1 MDTILILGGLLGIII
16 GIIFLIQAIK
26 RHRKKKPSLVLM
38 ATAVVALLTGSGLL
52 EPVNQQQVTNKDTAE
67 STTITTSESQSDL
80 FDATFQ
86 TVDSTKNDS
95 KQNSRQQ
102 SSAKLQA
109 LKNKLALLNFDGQ
122 QTIEINHG
130 RPTFSKAELSTKEGA
145 WEKYYP
151 LDTLN
156 RATGAEALLN
166 QSLMPT
172 KKRGDISKVTPTGW
186 RNKKIGG
193 SYLYNRSH
201 LIGFALAGENANWQN
216 LITGTRQ
223 LNNPEMLRFEM
234 DIKYYLEQDKDHF
247 VRYEV
252 TPIFRNNE
260 LLARGVH
267 LMAQSV
273 NSDTIQFNVYIFNVQ
288 DNVKL
293 NYADGT
299 SQIVKSGSSAE
310 K

>member
-1 MDTILILGGLLGIII
+1 MDTVLILGGLLGVII
-16 GIIFLIQAIK
+16 GIITLIQATTK
-26 RHRKKKPSLVLM
+26 QRKKKPSFVLIVASIM
-38 ATAVVALLTGSGLL
+38 ALLSGSGVINTQNQQTISKKRQTTTSFSSQSEASEKNMEENKTGSGSL
-52 EPVNQQQVTNKDTAE
+52 
-67 STTITTSESQSDL
+67 
-80 FDATFQ
+80 
-86 TVDSTKNDS
+86 
-95 KQNSRQQ
+95 QQ
-102 SSAKLQA
+102 SPKKLQA
-109 LKNKLALLNFDGQ
+109 LKNELAQLNYAGK

-130 RPTFSKAELSTKEGA
+130 QPTFSKSELSTKSGA

-172 KKRGDISKVTPTGW
+172 EKRGSISKVTPTGW

-234 DIKYYLEQDKDHF
+234 DIKYYLEQDKKHF

-252 TPIFRNNE
+252 TPIFRSDE

-267 LMAQSV
+267 LMAQSIGS
-273 NSDTIQFNVYIFNVQ
+273 NAIKMNVYIFNVQ
-288 DNVKL
+288 DGVKL

-299 SQIVKSGSSAE
+299 SQILNTKNSTS

>member
-1 MDTILILGGLLGIII
+1 MDTVLILGGLLGVII
-16 GIIFLIQAIK
+16 GIITLIQATTK
-26 RHRKKKPSLVLM
+26 QRKKKPSFVLIVASIM
-38 ATAVVALLTGSGLL
+38 ALLSGSGVINTQNQQTISEKRQTTTSFSSQFEVSEKNMEENKTGSGSL
-52 EPVNQQQVTNKDTAE
+52 
-67 STTITTSESQSDL
+67 
-80 FDATFQ
+80 
-86 TVDSTKNDS
+86 
-95 KQNSRQQ
+95 QQ
-102 SSAKLQA
+102 SPKKLQA
-109 LKNKLALLNFDGQ
+109 LKNELAQLNYAGK

-130 RPTFSKAELSTKEGA
+130 QPTFSKSELGTKSGA

-172 KKRGDISKVTPTGW
+172 EKRGSISKVTPTGW

-234 DIKYYLEQDKDHF
+234 DIKYYLEQDKKHF

-252 TPIFRNNE
+252 TPVFRSDE

-267 LMAQSV
+267 LMAQSIGS
-273 NSDTIQFNVYIFNVQ
+273 NAIKMNVYIFNVQ
-288 DNVKL
+288 DGVKL

-299 SQIVKSGSSAE
+299 SQILNTKNSTS